1 MCKVLGMIAESATVA
16 PEAKGYKYYG
26 LDYRLSVNDMATT
39 ANVSVRTI
47 KTFLKL
53 SAMGY
58 EDKINQGW
66 SAAQCFAH
74 AGVGPKR
81 KPAPRQESMDEFKA
95 VVIYLRGQVDDAEYE
110 ITRLRGMV
118 SGLGGD
124 PDG

>member
-1 MCKVLGMIAESATVA
+1 MTTESATVA
-16 PEAKGYKYYG
+16 PEAKLYKYYG
-26 LDYRLSVNDMATT
+26 IEYRFPVQEMASQ

-53 SAMGY
+53 RAMGY

-66 SAAQCFAH
+66 SAAKCFEH

-81 KPAPRQESMDEFKA
+81 KPAPSQASIGDFKT
-95 VVIYLRGQVDDAEYE
+95 VVIYLRGQVHDGEDE
-110 ITRLRGMV
+110 IKRLRDLLHD
-118 SGLGGD
+118 LGVD